1 MSNTVTKRMRKG
13 IARRNQMIK
22 RAAKK
27 LHAAET
33 APKAEGRNK
42 K

>member
-1 MSNTVTKRMRKG
+1 MGNTVTKRMRKG
-13 IARRNQMIK
+13 IARHNQKIA

-27 LHAAET
+27 LHAAEQ
-33 APKAEGRNK
+33 AIKVEGKIK